1 MITPAM
7 MRRTVLGACMAA
19 SIAASAASALA
30 QAAPSAAKAPPGP
43 VKRMPDGTPDIQG
56 MFQSDA
62 GGANY
67 GLSKRGGDALT
78 PPARGVIVD
87 PPDGQLPMQP
97 WAVAE
102 VASRALPE
110 RGYDDPT
117 AHCFVAGVPR
127 SMYVPSPLHILQPPG
142 YVVILHERMSYRII
156 PLGKTHT
163 LPDNVR
169 LWQGD
174 SVGRWEG
181 DTLVVETKN
190 LNGKTWLNEVGEI
203 VSHAETVVE
212 RFTPRNANAIDYR
225 ATITDPIVYTR
236 PFTIGFALNRQPDE
250 LLEVACLED
259 DQDLAHLKD
268 VRDEARAKKKE
279 GAK

>member
-1 MITPAM
+1 MRRLPTTALGIVAAAAIAATPAIV
-7 MRRTVLGACMAA
+7 TAPAPPAA
-19 SIAASAASALA
+19 AT
-30 QAAPSAAKAPPGP
+30 QKAPPGP
-43 VKRMPDGTPDIQG
+43 VKRMPDGTPDLQG
-56 MFQSDA
+56 MWQSDP

-67 GLSKRGGDALT
+67 GLSTRTGDTLT
-78 PPARGVIVD
+78 PRTRGVIVD
-87 PPDGQLPMQP
+87 PPDGRLPMQE
-97 WAVAE
+97 WAVKE
-102 VASRALPE
+102 VASRERPE

-127 SMYVPSPLHILQPPG
+127 SIYTPSPLHILQPPG
-142 YVVILHERMSYRII
+142 YVVILHERMSYRVI
-156 PLGKTHT
+156 PLGKKHT
-163 LPDNVR
+163 LPDHVR
-169 LWQGD
+169 LWMGD

-190 LNGKTWLNEVGEI
+190 LNGKTWLNEVGEM

-212 RFTPRNANAIDYR
+212 RFTPKNANVIDYR
-225 ATITDPIVYTR
+225 ATVTDPVVYTR
-236 PFTIGFALNRQPDE
+236 PFTIAFPLNRQADE

-268 VRDEARAKKKE
+268 VRDEFRAKQKE